1 MIFMIVGIVGFQGDV
16 QEHVKSLRRAGRS
29 RKLQVRPIRRPEDID
44 GISGIVIPGGESTT
58 IYKLLNTYG
67 IYNLIKLECKTGLPV
82 MGTCAGLILISKE
95 TGDPRVNGMGI
106 LNATVTRNA
115 YGRQKESFM
124 GEISVDSI
132 GKMVVPFIRA
142 PKIINADEDS
152 IIGRYGNEP
161 VILRK
166 GNALGLTF
174 HPELTDDL
182 RIHEMFLDMVEGEGY
197 TSTGE

>member
-16 QEHVKSLRRAGRS
+16 QEHIKSLRRAGRS

>member
-1 MIFMIVGIVGFQGDV
+1 
-16 QEHVKSLRRAGRS
+16 
-29 RKLQVRPIRRPEDID
+29 
-44 GISGIVIPGGESTT
+44 
-58 IYKLLNTYG
+58 
-67 IYNLIKLECKTGLPV
+67 

>member
-95 TGDPRVNGMGI
+95 TGDSRVNGMGI

>member
-1 MIFMIVGIVGFQGDV
+1 MIVGIVGFQGDV